1 MWGDFNLLIFDQLKS
16 QEKFSPI
23 EKQLADFFLNAGD
36 GIQNQS
42 SRSIAKQNFTTA
54 STVTRFCQKIGFTGF
69 TSFKENFLKE
79 LYLLRGNNVDTNYP
93 ITRHEQEYTLYQRAS
108 QLYVQAINAVIRLN
122 SNERIRKIVHIL
134 DNANT
139 IVISSMGVSGYLIEG
154 FKDEMLRLGKN
165 VIIERSAD
173 NAFYRATYCNQN
185 TVFILLSYSGEN
197 SLILRVAKKLRLRN
211 LTGISISAYGG
222 NSLSDLMQYNLFVSP
237 TENLVENQENINFNT
252 ALMFLFDVL
261 YMNLFSRDI
270 HRNTANRISVSR
282 AFQEFRGKKN

>member
-1 MWGDFNLLIFDQLKS
+1 MLIFDQLKS

-23 EKQLADFFLNAGD
+23 EKQLADFFLHAGD
-36 GIQNQS
+36 DIQNQS

-79 LYLLRGNNVDTNYP
+79 LYLLHGNSVDTNYP

-108 QLYVQAINAVIRLN
+108 QLYIQAINAVIRLN
-122 SNERIRKIVHIL
+122 SNERIRKIVRIL

-139 IVISSMGVSGYLIEG
+139 IVISSMGISGYLIEG

-173 NAFYRATYCNQN
+173 NAFYRATYCDQS

-197 SLILRVAKKLRLRN
+197 SLILRVAKKIRLRH
-211 LTGISISAYGG
+211 LTGISVSAYGG
-222 NSLSDLMQYNLFVSP
+222 NSLSDMLQYNLFVSP
-237 TENLVENQENINFNT
+237 VENLVENQENINYNI
-252 ALMFLFDVL
+252 ALTFLFDVL
-261 YMNLFSRDI
+261 YMNLFNRDI
-270 HRNTANRISVSR
+270 HENTTNRISVSR
-282 AFQEFRGKKN
+282 AFQEIRGKKN